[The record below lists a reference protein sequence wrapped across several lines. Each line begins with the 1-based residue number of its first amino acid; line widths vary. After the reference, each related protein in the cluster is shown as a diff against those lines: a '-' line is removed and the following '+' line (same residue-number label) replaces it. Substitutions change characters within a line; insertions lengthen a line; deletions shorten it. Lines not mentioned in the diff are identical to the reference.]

1 MIYNVLD
8 FGAVGDGLQNDS
20 TSIQAAIDACCDAG
34 GGRVVLSKDHIF
46 RSGTI
51 ILKSNVDFHIEEGAT
66 LLASDYIKDFGIFS
80 DDSDFSQKIKVPT
93 YENCE
98 YIGRPSLFFLY
109 AKDGSNITVS
119 GKGTIDGNEEIFYG
133 EITKWHIDG
142 SFYPRVPLM
151 FFENIDG
158 LTIKDV
164 TLCKSAF
171 WTVHPIG
178 CSNVTVSDIV
188 INNNLRLANCDGI
201 DPDHCKNVRISNCR
215 ITSADDCIVFKN
227 THYGM
232 AYGPCENIIVE
243 GCTLISTSAAI
254 KFGTES
260 EDAFRNITVKN
271 CRIEKSNRGIS
282 LQLRDNGSIENIHF
296 ENISIECRLFSQEH
310 WWGDGEPIAITA
322 VKRNKDTAVGCARD
336 ISFDNISCE
345 CENGILV
352 YGDSSINIDGISF
365 NNLKMHIK
373 NKTNERR
380 YTKDLRPCDE
390 TPTVSADPSCFY
402 ACHAGNISI
411 KEFEIRIDPDMSEY
425 FKPFVVINDCPK
437 AIIDWKS
444 ED

>member
-1 MIYNVLD
+1 M
-8 FGAVGDGLQNDS
+8 
-20 TSIQAAIDACCDAG
+20 
-34 GGRVVLSKDHIF
+34 
-46 RSGTI
+46 
-51 ILKSNVDFHIEEGAT
+51 
-66 LLASDYIKDFGIFS
+66 
-80 DDSDFSQKIKVPT
+80 P
-93 YENCE
+93 
-98 YIGRPSLFFLY
+98 
-109 AKDGSNITVS
+109 
-119 GKGTIDGNEEIFYG
+119 
-133 EITKWHIDG
+133 
-142 SFYPRVPLM
+142 
-151 FFENIDG
+151 
-158 LTIKDV
+158 
-164 TLCKSAF
+164 
-171 WTVHPIG
+171 
-178 CSNVTVSDIV
+178 
-188 INNNLRLANCDGI
+188 
-201 DPDHCKNVRISNCR
+201 
-215 ITSADDCIVFKN
+215 
-227 THYGM
+227 
-232 AYGPCENIIVE
+232 
-243 GCTLISTSAAI
+243 
-254 KFGTES
+254 
-260 EDAFRNITVKN
+260 AFRNITVKN

-425 FKPFVVINDCPK
+425 FKPFVVVNDCPK